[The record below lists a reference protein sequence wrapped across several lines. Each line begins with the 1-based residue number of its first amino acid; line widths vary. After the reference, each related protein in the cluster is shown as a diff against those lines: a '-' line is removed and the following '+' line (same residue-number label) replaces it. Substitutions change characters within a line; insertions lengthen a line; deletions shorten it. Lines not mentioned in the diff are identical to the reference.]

1 MRIVVDTNVIIS
13 GVFFGGAPREI
24 LKAVITSKVTACATA
39 EIVDE
44 YLEIVDE
51 MISRKQGTIN
61 RNILSPLIRSLEM
74 IEPRTQVEVPR
85 DPDDDKFLGCAKDAK
100 ALYIVSGDKD
110 LLVLERFENIEI
122 ITAREFCEKYLST
135 QADEVP

>member
-13 GVFFGGAPREI
+13 GVFFGGAPRQI
-24 LKAVITSKVTACATA
+24 LNAIVTSKVTACATT

-51 MISRKQGTIN
+51 MVSRKQGNIN
-61 RNILSPLIRSLEM
+61 KNILSPLIHSLEM
-74 IEPRTQVEVPR
+74 IEPRTQVKLSR
-85 DPDDDKFLGCAKDAK
+85 DPDDDKFIGCAKDAK

-110 LLVLERFENIEI
+110 LLVLERYENIEI
-122 ITAREFCEKYLST
+122 ITAREFCDRYLSK
-135 QADEVP
+135 

>member
-13 GVFFGGAPREI
+13 GVFFGGAPRQI
-24 LKAVITSKVTACATA
+24 LNAIVSSRVTACATA

-51 MISRKQGTIN
+51 MIARKQGTLHK
-61 RNILSPLIRSLEM
+61 NILTPLIRSLKM
-74 IEPRTQVEVPR
+74 IEPNTHVQLSR

-122 ITAREFCEKYLST
+122 ITAREFCDRYLML
-135 QADEVP
+135 

>member
-1 MRIVVDTNVIIS
+1 MRIVVDTNVVIS
-13 GVFFGGAPREI
+13 GVFFGGAPRQI
-24 LKAVITSKVTACATA
+24 LKAILNSEITACATS

-51 MISRKQGTIN
+51 MISRKQGKIS
-61 RNILSPLIRSLEM
+61 RNILLPLIRSLEM
-74 IEPRTQVEVPR
+74 IEPKTRIELSR

-110 LLVLERFENIEI
+110 LLVLKQFENIGI
-122 ITAREFCEKYLST
+122 VTAREFCDKYLT
-135 QADEVP
+135 VT

>member
-1 MRIVVDTNVIIS
+1 MKIVVDTNVIIS
-13 GVFFGGAPREI
+13 GVFFGGAPMQI
-24 LKAVITSKVTACATA
+24 LSAIVSSKVTVCATT

-51 MISRKQGTIN
+51 MVSRKQGTIN
-61 RNILSPLIRSLEM
+61 RDILSPLIRSLEM
-74 IEPRTQVEVPR
+74 IEPQTHVEVSR

-100 ALYIVSGDKD
+100 AVYIVSGDKD

-122 ITAREFCEKYLST
+122 VTARDFCDRYLT
-135 QADEVP
+135 